1 MWGNE
6 QMMVYKL
13 FTYSKDFGFK
23 DQITRSSFSV
33 ASNIEKSVGMTFV
46 KETDEMLSG
55 LKRNYV

>member
-1 MWGNE
+1 
-6 QMMVYKL
+6 MMVYKL

-33 ASNIEKSVGMTFV
+33 ASNIEKSVGMPFV